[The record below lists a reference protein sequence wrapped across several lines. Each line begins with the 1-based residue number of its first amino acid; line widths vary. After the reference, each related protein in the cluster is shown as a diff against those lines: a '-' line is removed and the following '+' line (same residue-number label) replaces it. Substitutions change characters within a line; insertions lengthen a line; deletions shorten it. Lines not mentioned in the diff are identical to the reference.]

1 MKAAIAIFGA
11 LVATVIVLTLMTGG
25 AIQLGT
31 SPAGP
36 NFQFG
41 FTGAQAKAA

>member
-1 MKAAIAIFGA
+1 MKSAVAIFSA

-25 AIQLGT
+25 SLQLGT

-36 NFQFG
+36 SFSFG
-41 FTGAQAKAA
+41 FKGPQAG